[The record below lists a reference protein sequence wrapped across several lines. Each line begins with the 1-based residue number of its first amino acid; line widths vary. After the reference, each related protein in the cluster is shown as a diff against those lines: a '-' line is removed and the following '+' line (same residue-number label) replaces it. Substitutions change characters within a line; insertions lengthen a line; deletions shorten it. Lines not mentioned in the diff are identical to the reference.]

1 MIKGG
6 KGGANTRTGLYFE
19 KRADFL
25 RVLDKVPGY
34 SIHTDGVISFKGK
47 PVAQHLRKSRL
58 YKFIEQEGVNAD
70 KIISKRLYPDDA
82 ILVFK
87 TKTLFII
94 EMKFQKVAGSVDE
107 KLQTCD
113 FKKKQ
118 YKKLVDPLK
127 INVEYIYL
135 LSDWFNTPK
144 YSDVLGY
151 IKEVGCDYYFNEIS
165 LSRLDL
171 PSEK

>member
-6 KGGANTRTGLYFE
+6 KGGANTKTGLHFE
-19 KRADFL
+19 KKGDFL
-25 RVLDKVPGY
+25 KALDKVPGY
-34 SIHTDGVISFKGK
+34 SIHDDGVISFNGK

-58 YKFIEQEGVNAD
+58 YKYIKQEGVDFD
-70 KIISKRLYPDDA
+70 KLISKRLYPDDA

-87 TKTLFII
+87 SKTLFII

-118 YKKLVDPLK
+118 YKKLVGPLK

-144 YSDVLGY
+144 YKDVLDY
-151 IKEVGCDYYFNEIS
+151 IREVGCSYYFNNIS
-165 LSRLDL
+165 LATLDL
-171 PSEK
+171 PHEQ